1 MKKELLRFLIVN
13 HIQSW
18 GQQRQRKFLIDC
30 IKGSGYLKE
39 KVETEIESE
48 FKEYYEERERERVNK
63 DSESES
69 EETYFEPSQTF
80 AQSFQEQQQS
90 SMAGPFAGRTMIDT
104 TSERLLELQRR
115 GIEQEEV
122 DYNQVRDQVTEA
134 LSQVFVKYPDLNI
147 KAVLDYA
154 MGMYQQIKKAL
165 DEGLITGKKGKYRK
179 GYIFLILYYALI
191 NFQIC
196 LQKEELVNYFNNAI
210 RISDLPAAEKNLS
223 KIFGDKL
230 EIKTNSVCLK
240 VADLKQRQEIDIVLN
255 KLKKRFSEP
264 PTSAEIAAAVRYIT
278 GKSYKELEQ
287 SFQIRDETIR
297 KKVLV
302 IESVLGKK

>member
-13 HIQSW
+13 HVQSW
-18 GQQRQRKFLIDC
+18 GERRQRKFLIDC

-39 KVETEIESE
+39 NMETDETESE
-48 FKEYYEERERERVNK
+48 FKEYYEERERLNK
-63 DSESES
+63 DSESDS
-69 EETYFEPSQTF
+69 EEAYFEPSQTF

-134 LSQVFVKYPDLNI
+134 LSQVFVKYNNLNI

-210 RISDLPAAEKNLS
+210 RISDLPAAEKNMS

-230 EIKTNSVCLK
+230 EIKTNNVCLK
-240 VADLKQRQEIDIVLN
+240 VADLKQRQEIDLVLN

-264 PTSAEIAAAVRYIT
+264 PTSAEIAAAAFVGAY
-278 GKSYKELEQ
+278 SWD
-287 SFQIRDETIR
+287 SP
-297 KKVLV
+297 
-302 IESVLGKK
+302 

>member
-13 HIQSW
+13 HVQSW
-18 GQQRQRKFLIDC
+18 GERRQRKFLIDC

-39 KVETEIESE
+39 NMETGETESE
-48 FKEYYEERERERVNK
+48 FKEYYEERERLNK
-63 DSESES
+63 DSDSDS
-69 EETYFEPSQTF
+69 EEAYFEPSQTF

-134 LSQVFVKYPDLNI
+134 LSQVFVKYNNLNI

-223 KIFGDKL
+223 KIIKL
-230 EIKTNSVCLK
+230 EIKTSGVCLK
-240 VADLKQRQEIDIVLN
+240 VADLKQRQEIDLVLN

-264 PTSAEIAAAVRYIT
+264 PTSSEIAAAVRYVT
-278 GKSYKELEQ
+278 GKSYKELEE